1 MGTTKPPEIRFVGP
15 REGFQK
21 CPQSRFQG
29 GRGQYL
35 FLAKFDLFDHG
46 SYTSCGPTDLS
57 PSSFVVPM
65 GTTKPPEI
73 GFVGHLEVSL
83 KKFSAPGGKPRQGPR
98 RGLSGTPEGG
108 CRTGRYGR
116 SAAWGGTGATFYD
129 CFGSFEHILTDFEIF
144 RFL

>member
-1 MGTTKPPEIRFVGP
+1 MHYMGCTCGL
-15 REGFQK
+15 FQW
-21 CPQSRFQG
+21 

-35 FLAKFDLFDHG
+35 FLAKFDLFGHG
-46 SYTSCGPTDLS
+46 SYTSRGPTDLS

-73 GFVGHLEVSL
+73 GFVGPLEVSL
-83 KKFSAPGGKPRQGPR
+83 KKFSAPRGKPRQGPR

-116 SAAWGGTGATFYD
+116 GAAWGGTGATFYD
-129 CFGSFEHILTDFEIF
+129 RFGSFEHILTDFEIF